1 MYFECILNMSK
12 GAHFRHFAKCKTT
25 FLGSRNELEIVDGRN
40 ARLKREAEPHSL
52 WFLAGLLPIRR
63 QR

>member
-1 MYFECILNMSK
+1 MAK